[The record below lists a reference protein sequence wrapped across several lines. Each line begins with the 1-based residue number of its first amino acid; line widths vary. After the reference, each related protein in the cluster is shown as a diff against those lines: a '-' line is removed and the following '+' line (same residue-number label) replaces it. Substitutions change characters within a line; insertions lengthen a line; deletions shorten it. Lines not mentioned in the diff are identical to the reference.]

1 MTKKLTRNT
10 RDKVIAGVSSGLA
23 DYFQLDVI
31 WVRIAFVLATFFGGT
46 GLWIYIILWIAIP
59 ENRTVV
65 FSFSGEEP
73 PTPEDKFAGEKL
85 KIKEERNF
93 NGKLIGGSLLI
104 AFGSYFLL
112 EEFDLLP
119 RWFSLDKLWPLIFI
133 GIGLF
138 IIFKTVRKENA
149 MADKGQEKN
158 PVVEVEEDKKEDEN
172 TSF

>member
-10 RDKVIAGVSSGLA
+10 RNKMVAGVSSGLA

-59 ENRTVV
+59 ENRTAV
-65 FSFSGEEP
+65 FSFNGEEP
-73 PTPEDKFAGEKL
+73 PIVEEQKSDDYLFKTKED
-85 KIKEERNF
+85 RNF
-93 NGKLIGGSLLI
+93 NGKFIGGSLLI

-119 RWFSLDKLWPLIFI
+119 YWFSLDKLWPLIFI
-133 GIGLF
+133 GIGLY

-149 MADKGQEKN
+149 IADTEINREEPKEEKKG
-158 PVVEVEEDKKEDEN
+158 DEN
-172 TSF
+172 PDFNL